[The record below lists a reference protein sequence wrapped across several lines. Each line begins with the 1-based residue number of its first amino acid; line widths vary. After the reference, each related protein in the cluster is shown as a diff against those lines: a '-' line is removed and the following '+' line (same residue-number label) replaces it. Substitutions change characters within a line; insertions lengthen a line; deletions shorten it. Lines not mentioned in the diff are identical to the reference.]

1 MIFVICNMIFKFQQR
16 RKLGMEWINQ
26 FDAFFANSAN
36 SLLKSAGSFFTP
48 VFKGITIAG
57 NYGIVFIVIA
67 VILLIFKKT
76 RKAGILALLAMS
88 FGFIFTNL
96 ILKNVIARPR
106 PFFDQNSIY
115 YDYWVQAGSL
125 SEKGYSFPSG
135 HATSAAAFAMG
146 LFLAFNKKWSWS
158 FLLIPFLMGYT
169 RIYFFVHYA
178 SDIVGGLSVG
188 FSCGALSFLIF
199 WLLDKS

>member
-1 MIFVICNMIFKFQQR
+1 MIFKFQQR

-26 FDAFFANSAN
+26 FDVFFANSAN

-146 LFLAFNKKWSWS
+146 LFLAFNKKMVLVFPFDS
-158 FLLIPFLMGYT
+158 FFDG
-169 RIYFFVHYA
+169 IYKNLFFRP
-178 SDIVGGLSVG
+178 LR
-188 FSCGALSFLIF
+188 
-199 WLLDKS
+199 K

>member
-1 MIFVICNMIFKFQQR
+1 MT
-16 RKLGMEWINQ
+16 E
-26 FDAFFANSAN
+26 
-36 SLLKSAGSFFTP
+36 LKIAGSFFTP

-67 VILLIFKKT
+67 LILLIFKKT

-96 ILKNVIARPR
+96 ILKNVIERPR

-115 YDYWVQAGSL
+115 YDCWVQAGSL

-135 HATSAAAFAMG
+135 HATSLAAFAMG
-146 LFLAFNKKWSWS
+146 LFLAFNKKMVLAFPFDS
-158 FLLIPFLMGYT
+158 FFDGIHKNL
-169 RIYFFVHYA
+169 FFRP
-178 SDIVGGLSVG
+178 LR
-188 FSCGALSFLIF
+188 
-199 WLLDKS
+199 K

>member
-1 MIFVICNMIFKFQQR
+1 
-16 RKLGMEWINQ
+16 ME
-26 FDAFFANSAN
+26 
-36 SLLKSAGSFFTP
+36 FFTP

-57 NYGIVFIVIA
+57 NNGIVFIVIA

-106 PFFDQNSIY
+106 PFFEQNSIY

-135 HATSAAAFAMG
+135 HATSLAAFAMG
-146 LFLAFNKKWSWS
+146 LSLAFNKKWSWS
-158 FLLIPFLMGYT
+158 FLLILF
-169 RIYFFVHYA
+169 
-178 SDIVGGLSVG
+178 
-188 FSCGALSFLIF
+188 
-199 WLLDKS
+199 